1 MKRKKD
7 SNKVAKNYPDIISS
21 ILLLAYGFI
30 TVLTPNMRTFDSNGP
45 RFFTLALLNLFVFGY
60 FFFISSERKNRSQLF
75 GFFNSN
81 VGFAY
86 GIMILMALLSFFK
99 AWNVNESILHFAKI
113 FTTFT
118 ATWMV
123 CILILRDRKSLLPL
137 AIGMSLLL
145 ILDSFHTFQGV
156 KDLVISGKGSILSVK
171 SSYSNKNILTSAI
184 FMKLPFAIWLLYFQK
199 KWSKYLGGIALFLGF
214 SATFFLGARAF
225 LLGTIA
231 LSLLLFI
238 YSIIRHRKL
247 ENKKYIKIFGAYVL
261 ILAIAFGTF
270 AFIQKTAYPKD
281 LSKSAGVGARL
292 STITDKN
299 NGSNNL
305 RLTAWGQSLQ
315 MIRKDPVLGVGIG
328 NWKIRVLEYENSYS
342 PTYTYM
348 YKNHNDF
355 LETTVEYGI
364 IGGLAFIAIFIF
376 TFWYFAKV
384 LFLKRDEETQHLFF
398 LPAIGLV
405 AYSFD
410 AFFNFPQDRPEIQ
423 ALFAIYVGI
432 SAALCLQQWN
442 GDNFLSNFSIKERDT
457 LLLILSIVVGL
468 VLISTSYLL
477 NENIKSLKLQ
487 RIIKEELNRGKLKSP
502 SELFLNGFPKIPDI
516 TILEEP
522 IAVQKARFLIKE
534 KKFNQAREIMRNDN
548 SNPFDARKEYFTATT
563 FYTEKQ
569 YDSTLHYA
577 KKAIKLKPFFYN
589 TNALAAFVY
598 EKKGKLDKSI
608 EIWRNY
614 LKRVKKKEEAWRNA
628 AILLMRQNKLKE
640 AEALIDSACSYL
652 PKSKK
657 LLSLRTNIK
666 QKLIPADE
674 LTIFKKAKKL
684 YDKKNYKEAIP
695 LFSQMIKDM
704 PEFAAAYQL
713 RAICYFYLKK
723 HKEAIEDINN
733 YKRIN
738 GALPSNMI
746 NIRGASY
753 LGLGDR
759 TNAKK
764 DFKKAMKMGDKDGK
778 RNYNMFFKK
787 EDKPISFKVPT
798 KK

>member
-1 MKRKKD
+1 MRRKKD
-7 SNKVAKNYPDIISS
+7 SNKVAKNYPNIISS

-45 RFFTLALLNLFVFGY
+45 RFFTLALLNLLVFGY
-60 FFFISSERKNRSQLF
+60 FFFISSERKNRNQ
-75 GFFNSN
+75 
-81 VGFAY
+81 
-86 GIMILMALLSFFK
+86 
-99 AWNVNESILHFAKI
+99 
-113 FTTFT
+113 
-118 ATWMV
+118 
-123 CILILRDRKSLLPL
+123 LLPL

-184 FMKLPFAIWLLYFQK
+184 FVKLPFTLYLLYFQRN
-199 KWSKYLGGIALFLGF
+199 WCKYLGGLALFLGF
-214 SATFFLGARAF
+214 LATFFLSARAF

-238 YSIIRHRKL
+238 YSIIEYRRLK
-247 ENKKYIKIFGAYVL
+247 NRKYIKLFGIYAL
-261 ILAIAFGTF
+261 ILTLAFGTF
-270 AFIQKTAYPKD
+270 AFVQKTAYPKD

-292 STITDKN
+292 GTITDKN

-315 MIRKDPVLGVGIG
+315 MTKKDPLLGVGIG

-355 LETTVEYGI
+355 LETMAEYGI

-384 LFLKRDEETQHLFF
+384 LFFKRDEETQHLFF
-398 LPAIGLV
+398 LPAVGLV

-442 GDNFLSNFSIKERDT
+442 GDNFFNKFSIKGKDT
-457 LLLILSIVVGL
+457 LLLILSIVIGL

-487 RIIKEELNRGKLKSP
+487 RIIKEELNSGKLKSP
-502 SELFLNGFPKIPDI
+502 SELFLKGFPPIPDI

-522 IAVQKARFLIKE
+522 IAVQKARYLIKE
-534 KKFNQAREIMRNDN
+534 KKYNQAREIMRNDN
-548 SNPFDARKEYFTATT
+548 SNPFDARKEYFTANT
-563 FYTEKQ
+563 FYKEKQ
-569 YDSTLHYA
+569 YDSAFHYA
-577 KKAIKLKPFFYN
+577 KKALKLKPFFYN
-589 TNALAAFVY
+589 ANALVSFVY
-598 EKKGKLDKSI
+598 ERRGELDKSI
-608 EIWRNY
+608 ELWRNY
-614 LKRVKKKEEAWRNA
+614 LKRVKKKEEAWR
-628 AILLMRQNKLKE
+628 IPVVLLMRQNKLKE
-640 AEALIDSACSYL
+640 AESLIDSACRYL
-652 PKSKK
+652 PKRKK
-657 LLSLRTNIK
+657 LLTLRTSIK
-666 QKLIPADE
+666 QKMIPTD
-674 LTIFKKAKKL
+674 KL
-684 YDKKNYKEAIP
+684 VIYQEARKFYNNKNYKEAIP
-695 LFSQMIKDM
+695 LFSQLIKDV
-704 PEFAAAYQL
+704 PEFVQAYQL

-723 HKEAIEDINN
+723 NKEAIKDINN
-733 YKRIN
+733 YEQITGN
-738 GALPSNMI
+738 LPANII
-746 NIRGASY
+746 NIRGACY
-753 LGLGDR
+753 LGSGDKVK
-759 TNAKK
+759 AKQ
-764 DFKKAMKMGDKDGK
+764 DFKKAMEMGDKDGK
-778 RNYNMFFKK
+778 NNYNKFFKK

-798 KK
+798 NK